1 VQAAL
6 IAVKVIKNCQGPP
19 GLFEDVKGLS
29 GSELH
34 HRRGRL
40 FARQCSQSTSFTE
53 EIVTRLNVMAVM
65 LAALMLPLEA
75 AERGN
80 VIGEKLDSGLG
91 ALPATYTGAE
101 YMPAGWVR
109 GESMDSGLGEL
120 PATYTAAEFLPRR
133 IAAAQ
138 R

>member
-1 VQAAL
+1 VPE
-6 IAVKVIKNCQGPP
+6 ID
-19 GLFEDVKGLS
+19 F
-29 GSELH
+29 
-34 HRRGRL
+34 
-40 FARQCSQSTSFTE
+40 TTE
-53 EIVTRLNVMAVM
+53 EIVTRLNVMAVV

-120 PATYTAAEFLPRR
+120 PATYSAAVFLQRTV
-133 IAAAQ
+133 AAAQ